1 MESNMSAWVQSK
13 SGPRG
18 CSGPVRWS
26 MHNLYSH
33 SAYAK
38 YRLTVCVYIY
48 IHTHD
53 GYILSIHSDIVEAV

>member
-1 MESNMSAWVQSK
+1 MESNMSARVQSK

-38 YRLTVCVYIY
+38 YRLTVCVYI
-48 IHTHD
+48 HTHMT
-53 GYILSIHSDIVEAV
+53 DIF